1 MGPFRFGCKKIAGS
15 RPVPAAENVAAV
27 DEKRRDL
34 RMAWCRDYKAGADGA
49 ANRLTVMGLPAAAT
63 RCALYTRMD
72 AFEKRWNLNLRDTAR
87 LEDFQLV
94 RTVGLGAF
102 GRVLYVTAR
111 ISKRGYAMKAMK
123 KQKLVVMEQV
133 ERVFAE
139 KRILQSVVHPFMVNL
154 RFVFK
159 TNSYLFIVMPFVPG
173 GELYSY
179 MRAFK
184 SFTEEQSRFVSA
196 QLILAL
202 QYLHSMNIVYRDLKP
217 ENILLECDGY
227 IKLTDFGFAKRV
239 TSADRK
245 TTSFVGTP
253 EYMAPEMLV
262 RVRRMQGY
270 GLTVDWW
277 ALGVLVYECVAGAPP
292 FSGASLLQVF
302 DHIVKGQYEI
312 PDHFSDPLAD
322 LVMRLFETDESRR
335 IGCGAA
341 GSDEIRA
348 HQWYASVNWQA
359 LLEKKLPSE
368 FVPKCSGD
376 DPTINFEKFDEDPM
390 EDAVKDEYSSLF
402 RHF

>member
-1 MGPFRFGCKKIAGS
+1 MACRKHDANADELMAVVGA
-15 RPVPAAENVAAV
+15 PAATPN
-27 DEKRRDL
+27 RSL
-34 RMAWCRDYKAGADGA
+34 FTKA
-49 ANRLTVMGLPAAAT
+49 
-63 RCALYTRMD
+63 D
-72 AFEKRWNLNLRDTAR
+72 AFEKRWNLSLRDTAR
-87 LEDFQLV
+87 LEDFVLH

-102 GRVLYVTAR
+102 GRVLYVTAKM
-111 ISKRGYAMKAMK
+111 SKRSYAMKAMK
-123 KQKLVVMEQV
+123 KEKLVRMEQV

-159 TNSYLFIVMPFVPG
+159 TNSYLYIVMPFVPG

-184 SFTEEQSRFVSA
+184 TFSESQSMFVSG

-202 QYLHSMNIVYRDLKP
+202 QYLHNMNIVYRDLKP

-227 IKLTDFGFAKRV
+227 IKITDFGFAKRV
-239 TSADRK
+239 ALTDRR

-262 RVRRMQGY
+262 RVRRMKGY
-270 GLTVDWW
+270 GVTIDWW
-277 ALGVLVYECVAGAPP
+277 ALGVLIYECVAGMPP

-302 DHIVKGQYEI
+302 DRIVKGQYEI
-312 PDHFSDPLAD
+312 PDQFSDPLAD

-335 IGCGAA
+335 IGCGPA
-341 GSDEIRA
+341 GSDEIKT
-348 HQWYASVNWQA
+348 HQWYANMNWQA

-368 FVPKCSGD
+368 FVPKCTND
-376 DPTINFEKFDEDPM
+376 DPTANFDVFEEEPM
-390 EDAVKDEYSSLF
+390 EDAVRDEYSSLF